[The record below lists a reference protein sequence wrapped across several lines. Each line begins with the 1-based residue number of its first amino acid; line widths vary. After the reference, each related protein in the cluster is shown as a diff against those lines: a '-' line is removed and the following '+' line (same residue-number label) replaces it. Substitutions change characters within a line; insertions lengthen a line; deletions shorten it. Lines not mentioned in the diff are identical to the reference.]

1 LSVIRTLFYV
11 VVGAALAT
19 VIYSNYAQ
27 RVVVY
32 FDFTERW
39 RTPEIP
45 LSLALFG
52 AMLLGFAVAVLVGLA
67 DQIRLRGRI
76 RQMRRAT
83 EKLESE
89 LAALRNLPLGES
101 LPRSAEK
108 KDSGLGANP
117 P

>member
-1 LSVIRTLFYV
+1 MTVIRTLFYI
-11 VVGAALAT
+11 VVGAVLAT
-19 VIYSNYAQ
+19 LVYSNYGQ

-32 FDFTERW
+32 FDFTQRW
-39 RTPEIP
+39 HTSEIP
-45 LSLALFG
+45 LALALFG
-52 AMLLGFAVAVLVGLA
+52 AMFLGFLLAALMALA

-101 LPRSAEK
+101 LPRRAEA
-108 KDSGLGANP
+108 KDSGLSP
-117 P
+117 PPR